1 MTRPVIT
8 ACLALA
14 PLVAFGAIKAEPLPD
29 LRPPRPEIPAL
40 FVKDNRIPW
49 LVGAV
54 FFAVVAA
61 VICWPRRRHV
71 PAPPSPFLVAQREF
85 GALRSDS
92 SLATPASVSSILR
105 RYAVA
110 AFDLPGSG
118 VTAEEVASGLA
129 ARRSCPVDLANA
141 TWQFLAECDVEKF
154 APGVQHPPP
163 LPILPRAEK
172 LLADLEAARTASTRS
187 L

>member
-1 MTRPVIT
+1 MTRLVLT
-8 ACLALA
+8 GCLALLPTA
-14 PLVAFGAIKAEPLPD
+14 ASCAIKAEPLPD

-40 FVKDNRIPW
+40 FVRDRRLP
-49 LVGAV
+49 LLAGAAC
-54 FFAVVAA
+54 FAVIAA
-61 VICWPRRRHV
+61 IVCWPRRRPAHV
-71 PAPPSPFLVAQREF
+71 PPSPYVLAQREI

-92 SLATPASVSSILR
+92 SRATPLSVSAILR

-110 AFDLPGSG
+110 AFDLPGAG

-129 ARRSCPVDLANA
+129 ARRSCPVELADA

-154 APGVQHPPP
+154 APGSPGPPM
-163 LPILPRAEK
+163 LQILPRAEK
-172 LLADLEAARTASTRS
+172 LLADLEAARIASARR